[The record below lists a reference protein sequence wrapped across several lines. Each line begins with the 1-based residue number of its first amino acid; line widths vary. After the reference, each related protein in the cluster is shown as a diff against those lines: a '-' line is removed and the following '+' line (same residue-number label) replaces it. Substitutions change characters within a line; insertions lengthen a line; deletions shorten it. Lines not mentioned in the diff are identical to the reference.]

1 MAVVSSDIKY
11 YLSGGAANTDPDAAL
26 GGKVST
32 TEVVFSPDLNNLF
45 DDVTADQAL
54 AGAVEYRCLYVFN
67 GHATDGLSSGKMWIS
82 ANTPS
87 AGTEIA
93 IGLDPA
99 GVGDGDTT
107 GEAATIADEE
117 TAPVGVT
124 FSSPSTEGA
133 SLAIAAMAAQEG
145 FALWVRR
152 TVTTDTEA
160 ASDDPFT
167 LTFKG
172 TPV

>member
-1 MAVVSSDIKY
+1 MAVIASDIKY
-11 YLSGGAANTDPDAAL
+11 LLSGGAANTDPNEAL
-26 GGKVST
+26 GGKISS
-32 TEVVFSPDLNNLF
+32 TEVIFSPELNNLF
-45 DDVTADQAL
+45 DDVSADQAL
-54 AGAVEYRCLYVFN
+54 AGVTEYRCIYIKN
-67 GHATDGLSSGKMWIS
+67 DHSTDGLTSGKVWIS
-82 ANTPS
+82 SNTPS

-107 GEAATIADEE
+107 GEATTIADEE
-117 TAPVGVT
+117 SAPSGVS

-133 SLAIAAMAAQEG
+133 ALAVAAMPAQEG

-152 TVTTDTEA
+152 TVTAETES
-160 ASDDPFT
+160 ASNDPFT

-172 TPV
+172 TPA

>member
-1 MAVVSSDIKY
+1 MAVIASDIKY
-11 YLSGGAANTDPDAAL
+11 YLSGGAANTDPDLAL

-32 TEVVFSPDLNNLF
+32 TEVVVSPSLNSIF

-54 AGAVEYRCLYVFN
+54 AGIVEYRCIYVFN
-67 GHATDGLSSGKMWIS
+67 GNLTDNLTSGKVWIS

-107 GEAATIADEE
+107 GEAATIVDEE
-117 TAPVGVT
+117 TAPAGVT

-145 FALWVRR
+145 FALWIRR
-152 TVTTDTEA
+152 TVTEDTEA
-160 ASDDPFT
+160 ANNDPFT
-167 LTFKG
+167 ITFKG
-172 TPV
+172 TPA

>member
-1 MAVVSSDIKY
+1 MAVVASDIKY
-11 YLSGGAANTDPDAAL
+11 MLSGGAANTDPNDSL
-26 GGKVST
+26 GGKISN
-32 TEVVFSPDLNNLF
+32 TEIVMSPDLNNLF
-45 DDVTADQAL
+45 DDVSAEQAL
-54 AGAVEYRCLYVFN
+54 TGSVEYRCLYIKNDN
-67 GHATDGLSSGKMWIS
+67 GSDNLTSGKVWIS

-107 GEAATIADEE
+107 GEATTIVNET
-117 TAPVGVT
+117 TAPTGVT
-124 FSSPSTEGA
+124 FSSPATEGA
-133 SLAIAAMAAQEG
+133 SLPVAAIPSQEG

-152 TVTTDTEA
+152 TVTGGTEA
-160 ASDDPFT
+160 ADSDPFT

-172 TPV
+172 TPA